1 MCEEQKKA
9 WEIRLIWIRNYKKVL
24 KRDTRYAIRDT
35 NIMELIFWLSLVV
48 LAYTYF
54 GYPFLLWMGS
64 KLFSKPVRKEQISPS
79 VTFVVVAYNEEG
91 YIGKKIDNILSLDY
105 PKDKLEIIIGSDGS
119 TDRTN
124 EILDTK
130 SPRQQVTKSHVKYR
144 VIISKERRGKVSLL
158 NEIVP
163 QAKGEIIVFS
173 DARQMFDVS
182 ALRELVSN
190 FADEKV
196 GCVSGELVFDDE
208 EKSGVAGGVGFYWR
222 YEKWMRKLESNIHSM
237 VGATGAIYAIRKGLF
252 TPPPPNTILDDVF
265 IPLKVV
271 QRRFRAIF
279 DPQAKAF
286 DKVASTSREEFT
298 RKVRTLAGNFQLF
311 VLCRELFNPFKSP
324 VAFQFFS
331 HKFLRA
337 VAFLFLMSLFIS
349 NLFLMDKFPYSITMV
364 AQVIFYTTAI
374 IGWMLEKASV
384 KSRLCSIPYVFCV
397 LNFAALKG
405 FLNFLAG
412 KYSVKW
418 EKAVR

>member
-1 MCEEQKKA
+1 MVK
-9 WEIRLIWIRNYKKVL
+9 
-24 KRDTRYAIRDT
+24 
-35 NIMELIFWLSLVV
+35 LIFWVSLVI
-48 LAYTYF
+48 LFYIYF
-54 GYPFLLWMGS
+54 GYPIVMWVASRIFN
-64 KLFSKPVRKEQISPS
+64 KPVKKEQISPF
-79 VTFVVVAYNEEG
+79 VTFVVVAYNEEE
-91 YIGKKIDNILSLDY
+91 YIGRKIDNILSLDY
-105 PKDKLEIIIGSDGS
+105 PHDKLEIIIGSDGS
-119 TDRTN
+119 TDNTENIIEEYVR
-124 EILDTK
+124 
-130 SPRQQVTKSHVKYR
+130 SQSHQVTKSHVKYR
-144 VIISKERRGKVSLL
+144 AIISKERRGKVSLL

-196 GCVSGELVFDDE
+196 GCVSGELVFEDE
-208 EKSGVAGGVGFYWR
+208 AKTGVAGSVGFYWR

-271 QRRFRAIF
+271 EKGFRAIF
-279 DPQAKAF
+279 DSQAKAF
-286 DKVASTSREEFT
+286 DRASSTSREEFT

-311 VLCRELFNPFKSP
+311 VLCRGLFNPFKSP

-337 VAFLFLMSLFIS
+337 VAFLFLMSLFMS
-349 NLFLMDKFPYSITMV
+349 NLFLMDKFPYSITM
-364 AQVIFYTTAI
+364 AGQVIFYAI
-374 IGWMLEKASV
+374 GVIGWMLEKASV